1 LTYKE
6 KHFVN
11 EKAKENMKH
20 YRRGEEV
27 YWEK

>member
-1 LTYKE
+1 VTYKE

-11 EKAKENMKH
+11 EAARGNMKH
-20 YRRGEEV
+20 YRRGEET